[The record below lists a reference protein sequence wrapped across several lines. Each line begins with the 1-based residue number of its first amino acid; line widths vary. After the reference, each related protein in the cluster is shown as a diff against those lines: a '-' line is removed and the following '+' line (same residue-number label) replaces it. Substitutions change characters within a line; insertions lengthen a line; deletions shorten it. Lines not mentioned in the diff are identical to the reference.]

1 MPTISQTEFLTEIL
15 DLDAEKIPLGKL
27 AFFQEQLKHQL
38 HEVVL
43 RRLHTVCESKRDFTR
58 RHLARR
64 IGRQPEQVTRW
75 LGAPGNLTLET
86 ASDLLIGLGAI
97 LDPVSLS
104 VDSLIVKSGQEPP
117 PVPSSSPEQPRS
129 AVPRGPSP
137 KLPQTKNR
145 KDNAGPEA
153 LLT

>member
-1 MPTISQTEFLTEIL
+1 MQ
-15 DLDAEKIPLGKL
+15 AERPG
-27 AFFQEQLKHQL
+27 LKV
-38 HEVVL
+38 EDL
-43 RRLHTVCESKRDFTR
+43 RRQVDEAKEMPGQQNAIR
-58 RHLARR
+58 RLRLNEWT
-64 IGRQPEQVTRW
+64 EQVTRW

-117 PVPSSSPEQPRS
+117 PVPSSSPQQPRS
-129 AVPRGPSP
+129 AVPWGPTP
-137 KLPQTKNR
+137 KLPQTKDR
-145 KDNAGPEA
+145 KDKEGPRA